1 MDEEKKG
8 KEDGPEAVREER
20 KKEKEDGPEAVSEER
35 KEKKNEVEEVQREKE
50 DESLWKLNFTGWQL
64 QLAVLMV
71 LIAKSKAHGG
81 HDDPSDQANTEP
93 LQLFMMLYTFLVILS
108 TLLLRRILA
117 WLFTPAIEDGDAA
130 AGH

>member
-50 DESLWKLNFTGWQL
+50 DESQRKLNFTGWQL

-81 HDDPSDQANTEP
+81 HDDPSDQANTE
-93 LQLFMMLYTFLVILS
+93 
-108 TLLLRRILA
+108 
-117 WLFTPAIEDGDAA
+117 AA
-130 AGH
+130 ATVHDALHFSCHSFHSAPSPDPCLAVHTGH